1 MMKRW
6 KVIRIPKIETG
17 QKLHNWIQLT
27 RQQQV
32 EVNSYRWVFH
42 MKLVLQIG
50 LKIVVLLRSCWQIPM
65 DRRKQLQ
72 GKIVVLLRS
81 CWQIPMDRRKR
92 LQVVVEASN
101 CRWVCSVR
109 KMILAV
115 KMPRNWMKIVVLHSY

>member
-1 MMKRW
+1 M
-6 KVIRIPKIETG
+6 IRIPKIEAG

-27 RQQQV
+27 GQQQV

-42 MKLVLQIG
+42 MKLLLQIG

-72 GKIVVLLRS
+72 
-81 CWQIPMDRRKR
+81 
-92 LQVVVEASN
+92 VVVEASN

-115 KMPRNWMKIVVLHSY
+115 KMRRNWMKIVVLHSY